1 MHIAPLGPDD
11 PAELGGYELLGR
23 IGQGGM
29 GQVYLGESP
38 GGEPAAVK
46 VIKPSLVDSET
57 RSRFAQEVEI
67 LKTIW
72 GARIAA
78 LLDAA
83 PEAERPWLATEYV
96 EGLDLSRHV
105 AAHGPLPALLTAALG
120 ATLAE
125 ALATVHRQGLLH
137 RDLKPANVLLG
148 PNGPKVIDF
157 GLAVFAES
165 TVSLTAPHTVV
176 GTPSCMPPEQAN
188 GEKPLTPAVDVY
200 ALGAVLLF
208 AASGHPPYRADNI
221 NLLFHHVVDPAFAP
235 DLSGAPDELVPLLTA
250 MLAHRP
256 QDRPDLAEVVR
267 RCRALIEVHGLKVA
281 QARRRLTTYT
291 AAPTHVLDD
300 LLAVGRAS
308 GLGVRTAPGT
318 AGPLLTAEPAEPG
331 PEAEVPR
338 SARQGQ
344 DGVPARPEVPPAPV
358 PAGPELPPDPV
369 QSGTEMPPDPAPA
382 APGAPPVPAPAEPPA
397 DPRLLFRRVDVP
409 PEPLIDSR
417 GASASATFEP
427 SRAGAATGQGQ
438 DPTAAESAAPLSP
451 RHASKRGRAD
461 RPSMRSSAQARI
473 TARRL
478 REAYAAST
486 PF

>member
-1 MHIAPLGPDD
+1 MHIAPLSPDD
-11 PAELGGYELLGR
+11 PSELGGYGLLGR

-46 VIKPSLVDSET
+46 VIKPSIVDSET
-57 RSRFAQEVEI
+57 RLRFAQEVEI

-78 LLDAA
+78 LLDAD
-83 PEAERPWLATEYV
+83 PEADPPWLATEYV

-105 AAHGPLPALLTAALG
+105 AGHGPLDALLTASLG

-125 ALATVHRQGLLH
+125 ALATVHKQGLLH

-165 TVSLTAPHTVV
+165 SVSLTAANTVV

-208 AASGHPPYRADNI
+208 ASTGHAPYRADNI
-221 NLLFHHVVDPAFAP
+221 HLLFHQVVDVSIAP
-235 DLSGAPDELVPLLTA
+235 DLSGTPAELVPLLTA

-256 QDRPDLAEVVR
+256 QDRPALDDVIR
-267 RCRALIEVHGLKVA
+267 RCRALIEARGLKVA
-281 QARRRLTTYT
+281 QARRRLTNFT
-291 AAPTHVLDD
+291 AAPAHVLDD
-300 LLAVGRAS
+300 LLAVGRPAATGS
-308 GLGVRTAPGT
+308 TARAR
-318 AGPLLTAEPAEPG
+318 AGAADVPVGRGEPEMLAPEAARQEPG
-331 PEAEVPR
+331 GFRPD
-338 SARQGQ
+338 RQ
-344 DGVPARPEVPPAPV
+344 RPEPPHTSPMPPAPV
-358 PAGPELPPDPV
+358 PSP
-369 QSGTEMPPDPAPA
+369 T
-382 APGAPPVPAPAEPPA
+382 
-397 DPRLLFRRVDVP
+397 DPRLLFARIDTPTP
-409 PEPLIDSR
+409 PPPGTTTDEAVVKPD
-417 GASASATFEP
+417 
-427 SRAGAATGQGQ
+427 
-438 DPTAAESAAPLSP
+438 
-451 RHASKRGRAD
+451 RGRPSA
-461 RPSMRSSAQARI
+461 RPAAGGSTGTGGGSSAPRRSLRHSAQARI
-473 TARRL
+473 TAQRL
-478 REAYAAST
+478 REAYAASS

>member
-1 MHIAPLGPDD
+1 
-11 PAELGGYELLGR
+11 GYELLGR

-46 VIKPSLVDSET
+46 VIKPSVVDSET
-57 RSRFAQEVEI
+57 RTRFAQEVEI

-78 LLDAA
+78 LLDAD
-83 PEAERPWLATEYV
+83 PDAERPWLATEYV

-105 AAHGPLPALLTAALG
+105 ASHGPLPALLTAALG

-125 ALATVHRQGLLH
+125 ALAGVHRQGLLH

-165 TVSLTAPHTVV
+165 SVSLTAPHMVV

-188 GEKPLTPAVDVY
+188 GEKPLTSAVDVY

-208 AASGHPPYRADNI
+208 AASGHAPYRADNI
-221 NLLFHHVVDPAFAP
+221 HLLFHQVVDPACAP
-235 DLSGAPDELVPLLTA
+235 DLSGAPDALVPLLTA

-267 RCRALIEVHGLKVA
+267 QCRTLIEAHGLKVA

-300 LLAVGRAS
+300 LLAVSRAS
-308 GLGVRTAPGT
+308 GTGTGTPTGSRTAG
-318 AGPLLTAEPAEPG
+318 APLASPPAERAR
-331 PEAEVPR
+331 ESATPR
-338 SARQGQ
+338 
-344 DGVPARPEVPPAPV
+344 PAGGLRHGFPAGPEVPPTAV
-358 PAGPELPPDPV
+358 
-369 QSGTEMPPDPAPA
+369 
-382 APGAPPVPAPAEPPA
+382 PPVAVPPEPPLGLGPHARSTPPA
-397 DPRLLFRRVDVP
+397 DPRLLFRRVD
-409 PEPLIDSR
+409 
-417 GASASATFEP
+417 
-427 SRAGAATGQGQ
+427 
-438 DPTAAESAAPLSP
+438 TAAEPSGEARSGSEDAGPGQDASDAPSAAPLSP
-451 RHASKRGRAD
+451 SAPLSPRRAAGRGGAD
-461 RPSMRSSAQARI
+461 RPSARSSAQARI

-486 PF
+486 